1 MITLKI
7 MVLKQSI
14 PVFIV
19 TMVFFIV
26 LLQLV
31 DLFGNLWQFINNDV
45 PLKDLFYVSILYIPK
60 CISFSMPIALL
71 FAISF
76 TLGNLYANNELIAI
90 FGSGISLLRFTSP
103 LLIAGLLLCLGS
115 FYFEDKIVIPTYKLK
130 NSLSLELMGLTPSF
144 SNTNVTII
152 SAQGNVIYNLDYYND
167 KAMTMSNVIVLTR
180 DNNGFFI
187 NRLDGESARW
197 NEEQSLWIFQKCR
210 FFQWDKNGEYVVE
223 SSLMSYSD
231 PLYNEKPDTFRKVT
245 RNVDE
250 MPIADA
256 KKWILSLKKAGLPFR
271 DSLTDYYERFSFA
284 LTPFIVA
291 MISCA
296 LGGKFKKNILL
307 MSLLSSLILSV
318 VYYVIQM
325 VMALM
330 AKLGHIPP
338 LAGAW
343 TSVAIFLIVGLVLY
357 RSAKN

>member
-1 MITLKI
+1 MITLRN
-7 MVLKQSI
+7 MVLRQFI
-14 PVFIV
+14 PVFFV
-19 TMVFFIV
+19 TMIFFII
-26 LLQLV
+26 LLQLA
-31 DLFGNLWQFINNDV
+31 DLFGNMWQFMNNE
-45 PLKDLFYVSILYIPK
+45 VSIKSILYISFLYIPK
-60 CISFSMPIALL
+60 CISFSLPIALL

-90 FGSGISLLRFTSP
+90 FGSGISLIRFTSP
-103 LLIAGLLLCLGS
+103 LLIAGILFCFIS
-115 FYFEDKIVIPTYKLK
+115 FYFEDLVVIPSFKLK
-130 NSLSLELMGLTPSF
+130 NSTSMEMKGLKPSY

-152 SAQGNVIYNLDYYND
+152 SGQGNVIYNLDYYND
-167 KAMTMSNVIVLTR
+167 ESMTMSNVIVIRR
-180 DNNGFFI
+180 DDGGSFI
-187 NRLDGESARW
+187 NRLDGESAKW
-197 NEEQSLWIFQKCR
+197 NDDESLWEFKKCR
-210 FFQWDKNGEYVVE
+210 LFKWDSEGNYVE
-223 SSLMSYSD
+223 EENLSSYSD
-231 PLYNEKPDTFRKVT
+231 ALFNEDPETFRKVT

-256 KKWILSLKKAGLPFR
+256 KKWILSLQKAGLPYR
-271 DSLTDYYERFSFA
+271 DSLTDYYARFSFA

-325 VMALM
+325 IMALM

-343 TSVAIFLIVGLVLY
+343 TSVFIFLIVGLGLF
-357 RSAKN
+357 RTAKN